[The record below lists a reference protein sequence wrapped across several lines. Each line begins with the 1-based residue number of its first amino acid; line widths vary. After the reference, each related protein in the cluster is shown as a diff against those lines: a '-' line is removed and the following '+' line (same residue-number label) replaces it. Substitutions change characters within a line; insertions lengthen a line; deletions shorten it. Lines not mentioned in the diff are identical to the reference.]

1 MGLNRLSAE
10 TSRSGPPPPFFNAQ
24 PPCSC
29 VGHKLR
35 CKPLLHL
42 TYFAS
47 EGILSFSLPPRRPLM
62 KTEVSTVTTKGQL
75 VIPSKLRRKYA
86 IRKGTQVAFVEEEN
100 RLVLQ
105 PLTPEFIRSLR
116 GSLKRAPSA
125 LKVLQAERKRDR
137 EL

>member
-1 MGLNRLSAE
+1 
-10 TSRSGPPPPFFNAQ
+10 
-24 PPCSC
+24 
-29 VGHKLR
+29 
-35 CKPLLHL
+35 
-42 TYFAS
+42 
-47 EGILSFSLPPRRPLM
+47 M
-62 KTEVSTVTTKGQL
+62 KTEISTVTTKGQL

-116 GSLKRAPSA
+116 GSLKGEPSA
-125 LKVLQAERKRDR
+125 IKILQEERKRDR